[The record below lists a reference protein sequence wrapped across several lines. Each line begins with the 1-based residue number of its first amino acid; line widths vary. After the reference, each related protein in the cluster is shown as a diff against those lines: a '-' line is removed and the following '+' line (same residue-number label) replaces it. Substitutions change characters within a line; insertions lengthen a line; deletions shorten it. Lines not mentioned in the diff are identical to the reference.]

1 MAAHTA
7 VTLGGPAGP
16 AVSGLATGTGA
27 AVTLRPTHAALLFD
41 HYRVRSRPTSTL
53 GRVALVDTVTGR
65 VTMSGTML
73 WPPVVGGALP
83 PFLHSANAYAA
94 ASGHVFYRPYRGAA
108 RLAAAAHAA
117 DGVRAA
123 FDPTQARRAGAVT
136 AADTPA

>member
-1 MAAHTA
+1 
-7 VTLGGPAGP
+7 
-16 AVSGLATGTGA
+16 
-27 AVTLRPTHAALLFD
+27 
-41 HYRVRSRPTSTL
+41 
-53 GRVALVDTVTGR
+53 
-65 VTMSGTML
+65 ML

-123 FDPTQARRAGAVT
+123 FDPTQARRAGAVL
-136 AADTPA
+136 AAEHACVISFGDTLGGGYYDLTRIVQSRGALAGRVAQLSGPRAGCDR